1 MGNIYYEG
9 GINMGQNGNGNLLDL
24 EKRISDMKR
33 RYSKFLEE
41 RERRRKREQDVHFTK
56 KDQQVLIKSFVIA
69 GLIEQGIRKIF
80 I

>member
-1 MGNIYYEG
+1 MDQSGRES
-9 GINMGQNGNGNLLDL
+9 LLDL

-41 RERRRKREQDVHFTK
+41 REKRRRREQDVHFTK

-69 GLIEQGIRKIF
+69 GIIEQGIKKIL

>member
-1 MGNIYYEG
+1 MDQSGRES
-9 GINMGQNGNGNLLDL
+9 LLDL

-41 RERRRKREQDVHFTK
+41 REKRRRREQDVHFTK

-69 GLIEQGIRKIF
+69 GIIEQGIKKI

>member
-1 MGNIYYEG
+1 MD
-9 GINMGQNGNGNLLDL
+9 QNGKENLLDL

-41 RERRRKREQDVHFTK
+41 REKRRKREQDVHFTG

-69 GLIEQGIRKIF
+69 GIIEQGIKMILV
-80 I
+80 

>member
-1 MGNIYYEG
+1 MD
-9 GINMGQNGNGNLLDL
+9 QNGRRSLVDL

-41 RERRRKREQDVHFTK
+41 REKRRKREQDVHFTK

-69 GLIEQGIRKIF
+69 GIIEQGIRKIF

>member
-1 MGNIYYEG
+1 LN
-9 GINMGQNGNGNLLDL
+9 QNGGSIEKLLSL
-24 EKRISDMKR
+24 EKTISDMKSK
-33 RYSKFLEE
+33 YSKFLDE

-69 GLIEQGIRKIF
+69 GILEQGLRKIF

>member
-1 MGNIYYEG
+1 MDQNNRE
-9 GINMGQNGNGNLLDL
+9 NMLDL
-24 EKRISDMKR
+24 EKRISDMKK

-41 RERRRKREQDVHFTK
+41 REKRRKREQDVHFTK

-69 GLIEQGIRKIF
+69 GIIEHGIRAIF

>member
-1 MGNIYYEG
+1 MNYRG
-9 GINMGQNGNGNLLDL
+9 GMNMDQNRRGNLLDL
-24 EKRISDMKR
+24 EKRITDMKK

-69 GLIEQGIRKIF
+69 GIIEQGIRKIL

>member
-1 MGNIYYEG
+1 MD
-9 GINMGQNGNGNLLDL
+9 QNGKESLLDL
-24 EKRISDMKR
+24 EKRINDMKR

-41 RERRRKREQDVHFTK
+41 REKRRRREQDVHFTK

-69 GLIEQGIRKIF
+69 GIIEQGIRKIL

>member
-1 MGNIYYEG
+1 MLN
-9 GINMGQNGNGNLLDL
+9 QNGGSIEKLLSL
-24 EKRISDMKR
+24 EKTISDMKSK
-33 RYSKFLEE
+33 YSKFLDE

-69 GLIEQGIRKIF
+69 GILEQGLRKIF